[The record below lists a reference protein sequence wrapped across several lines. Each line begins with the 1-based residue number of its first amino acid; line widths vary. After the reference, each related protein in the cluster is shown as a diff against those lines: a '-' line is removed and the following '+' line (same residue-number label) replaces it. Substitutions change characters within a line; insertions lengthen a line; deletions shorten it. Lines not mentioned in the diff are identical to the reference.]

1 MNEIIYTILIAMA
14 PISELR
20 GAIPIA
26 ISVYHMSWQSALFW
40 SVLGNMIPV
49 VFILWLLGPFVN
61 WLGRKIP
68 RLGKW
73 INNYFEHTKNKHA
86 KKIEVYKELALVI
99 LVAIPLPLTGAWTGA
114 LVAYLF
120 GLPYKKA
127 LPLIFLGVLIAGI
140 IVTLV
145 SMGFLNI
152 QIFIKH

>member
-1 MNEIIYTILIAMA
+1 MHNIIWTILIAMA

-26 ISVYHMSWQSALFW
+26 IGIYNMSWQAAYFW

-49 VFILWLLGPFVN
+49 FFILWLLGPFVN
-61 WLGRKIP
+61 WLGKKIP
-68 RLGKW
+68 KIGKW
-73 INNYFEHTKNKHA
+73 FDRYFEHTRNKHA
-86 KKIEVYKELALVI
+86 KKIELYKELALVV

-127 LPLIFLGVLIAGI
+127 LPLIFLGVLIAGG

-145 SMGFLNI
+145 SMGFINI
-152 QIFIKH
+152 QIFIKK